1 MDYGKILKELV
12 ITSCIEGER
21 KSTPKNDYNKG
32 YTNGIRFVI
41 AKLASLERKE
51 KFAQAKAKQVVKK
64 LDDSTIGK
72 IEK

>member
-51 KFAQAKAKQVVKK
+51 KFAQAKAKQAVKK
-64 LDDSTIGK
+64 LNDSTIGK
-72 IEK
+72 LE

>member
-12 ITSCIEGER
+12 ITSCIEVER

-32 YTNGIRFVI
+32 YANGIRFVI

-51 KFAQAKAKQVVKK
+51 KFAQAKAKQADKK
-64 LDDSTIGK
+64 LNDLSIGK
-72 IEK
+72 IEE